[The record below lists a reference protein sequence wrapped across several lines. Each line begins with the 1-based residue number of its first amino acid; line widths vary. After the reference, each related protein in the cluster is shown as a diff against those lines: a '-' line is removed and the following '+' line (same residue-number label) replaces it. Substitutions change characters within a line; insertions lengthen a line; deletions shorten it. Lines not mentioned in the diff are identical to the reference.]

1 MPLDPS
7 MKVIVIDDMN
17 TMLKIQKSMLKKM
30 GFTNIIEAND
40 GKPALKLIQEAHD
53 AGAPFQFIMSDWN
66 MPDMSGLD
74 LLKNLRAD
82 ERFKKVPFLMVTA
95 ESEQANV
102 VEAVKAGVSNY
113 VVKPFTYDSLLAKI
127 AKIFPG

>member
-66 MPDMSGLD
+66 MPDISGLD

>member
-1 MPLDPS
+1 MPLNPA
-7 MKVIVIDDMN
+7 MKVLIVDDMN

-30 GFTNIIEAND
+30 GFTNITEAND
-40 GKPALKLIQEAHD
+40 GKPALKLIHEAHD
-53 AGAPFQFIMSDWN
+53 AGEPFEFIMSDWN

-95 ESEQANV
+95 EAEQANV

-113 VVKPFTYDSLLAKI
+113 VVKPFTYDSLMAKI
-127 AKIFPG
+127 AKIFP